1 MTAIVKICYEAISAW
16 HHTEDDLKDAP
27 LLSRVLDTLDEQ
39 LNKLTG
45 NEYAK
50 VVNLLQ
56 QEDSDFG
63 SHKYWSEIQD
73 VWWETKGLREGKYH
87 ENDSPRYEG
96 RRGIPRIETVGKR
109 LVDAVMVLIWAMD
122 NNGEMSDEEDE
133 AI

>member
-87 ENDSPRYEG
+87 ENAM
-96 RRGIPRIETVGKR
+96 K
-109 LVDAVMVLIWAMD
+109 DAVESPGSKRWENV
-122 NNGEMSDEEDE
+122 
-133 AI
+133 